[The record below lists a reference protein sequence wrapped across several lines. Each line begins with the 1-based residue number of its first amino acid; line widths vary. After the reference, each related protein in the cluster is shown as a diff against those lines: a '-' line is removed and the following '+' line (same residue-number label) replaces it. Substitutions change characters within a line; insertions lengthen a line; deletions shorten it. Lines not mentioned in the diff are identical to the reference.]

1 MKMKLGITWCY
12 LLFMLINHKY
22 SNLFVSAKNL
32 ETQNL
37 ACHEHVSDFF
47 KSFLNVTIQ
56 PSNKVGKW
64 TASHVQE
71 KLFWSA
77 LSAYHR

>member
-1 MKMKLGITWCY
+1 MEKYIKGKKENTKMKMKLGITWCY

-56 PSNKVGKW
+56 PSNKVGK
-64 TASHVQE
+64 
-71 KLFWSA
+71 
-77 LSAYHR
+77 